1 MASSDPSSKV
11 FPSKVD
17 RWLVVLLVAAWGL
30 SLVSVASTV
39 AAGGPPS
46 VLYSTVGLEV
56 FIFGFVVWVFTTT
69 RYTVRAGAL
78 AVRSGPF
85 RWRIALEE
93 ITEIVPSRNPLS
105 SPALSLDRLEVR
117 YGRGRLLLISP
128 RERRSFL
135 AAVVARAPGLTLEGE
150 RVRRRAP
157 SGFSPAT

>member
-1 MASSDPSSKV
+1 MSSSDPSFEV
-11 FPSKVD
+11 FPSKID
-17 RWLVVLLVAAWGL
+17 PWLVLLLVAAWGV
-30 SLVSVASTV
+30 SLVSVVSAV
-39 AAGGPPS
+39 KGGGPPS

-56 FIFGFVVWVFTTT
+56 FVFGFVVWVFTTT
-69 RYTVRAGAL
+69 RYTVGGGAL

-93 ITEIVPSRNPLS
+93 ISEIVPSRNPLS

-128 RERRSFL
+128 RERQSFL
-135 AAVVARAPGLTLEGE
+135 AAVVARAPGLTLAGE

-157 SGFSPAT
+157 

>member
-1 MASSDPSSKV
+1 MSSSDPSSEV

-30 SLVSVASTV
+30 SLVSVASAV
-39 AAGGPPS
+39 AAGPPS

-56 FIFGFVVWVFTTT
+56 LIFGFVVWVFTTT
-69 RYTVRAGAL
+69 RYTVGAGAL

-93 ITEIVPSRNPLS
+93 ISEIVPSRNPLS

-117 YGRGRLLLISP
+117 YGRGRFLLISP
-128 RERRSFL
+128 RERQSFL
-135 AAVVARAPGLTLEGE
+135 AAVVARSPGLTFEGE

-157 SGFSPAT
+157 